1 MKEINIYGS
10 IVPFKWYGD
19 GTEFDLYDLNDALNS
34 AADLAEGEEL
44 IVNIHTFGG
53 CTTTAFAIYNKLR
66 RFANQTKSTIT
77 TRIDG
82 YCASAGVAIFL
93 AGDKRIG
100 NAYAEPFVHNA
111 WTWQMAGDKK
121 TAEKIY
127 EDLKRTDNAIASLY
141 EERTKITK
149 EQALELMDADTTLT
163 PEQAMD
169 FGFYTEMENV
179 LAVDTEVFNSLR
191 DQRHN
196 LNDNKMSK
204 KSGIAKTVLNS
215 VRKHLG
221 LETLNLI
228 LHTADS
234 EELDFYEL
242 EAGSSPSVG
251 DKATYDGK
259 PAGDSKEGTY
269 IMASGE
275 TYKFTGEELSEIIP
289 KDEAAEDEA
298 AEDEGADAGDGTENS
313 AGDAE
318 EIKNLK
324 AKVATLEN
332 SVKVLKNTIK
342 TTKAELSTAN
352 ALLNKVAALD
362 ITGDEDEDEAA
373 QGQARDSK
381 KPANENKKGSEET
394 RNILQS
400 L

>member
-179 LAVDTEVFNSLR
+179 LVVDTEVFNSLR

-269 IMASGE
+269 LMASGE
-275 TYKFTGEELSEIIP
+275 TFKFTGEELSEII
-289 KDEAAEDEA
+289 AAEDS
-298 AEDEGADAGDGTENS
+298 EDEDTED
-313 AGDAE
+313 DAE

-332 SVKVLKNTIK
+332 SVKTLKTNLKNS
-342 TTKAELSTAN
+342 KAELATAN
-352 ALLNKVAALD
+352 ALLNKIAALD
-362 ITGDEDEDEAA
+362 ISDDEEDEDGVSPAA
-373 QGQARDSK
+373 PARDPK
-381 KPANENKKGSEET
+381 KPAKENKKGSEET

>member
-1 MKEINIYGS
+1 MREINIYGD
-10 IVPFKWYGD
+10 IVPFKWLGD
-19 GTEFDLYDLNDALNS
+19 ETEYDLHALNTALTS
-34 AADLAEGEEL
+34 LGDVAEGEEI

-66 RFANQTKSTIT
+66 RFANQNKSIIT

-100 NAYAEPFVHNA
+100 NAYAEPFIHNA

-149 EQALELMDADTTLT
+149 DQALLLMDADTTLT
-163 PEQAMD
+163 PEQAVE

-179 LAVDTEVFNSLR
+179 LVVDTEVFNSLKE
-191 DQRHN
+191 QRHN
-196 LNDNKMSK
+196 LNNNKMSK

-221 LETLNLI
+221 LETLNLVM
-228 LHTADS
+228 HTADS
-234 EELDFYEL
+234 LELDFYEL
-242 EAGSSPSVG
+242 EAGDTPSVG

-259 PAGDSKEGTY
+259 PAGDSNDGTY
-269 IMASGE
+269 VMASGE

-289 KDEAAEDEA
+289 VDEAADDA

-362 ITGDEDEDEAA
+362 ITEDEDEDETA

-381 KPANENKKGSEET
+381 KPVKVNRAGSEET

>member
-1 MKEINIYGS
+1 MKEINIYGD

-19 GTEFDLYDLNDALNS
+19 GTEYDLYDLNDALNS
-34 AADLAEGEEL
+34 VADLAEGEEL

-66 RFANQTKSTIT
+66 RFASQNKINIT

-100 NAYAEPFVHNA
+100 NAYAEPFIHNA

-121 TAEKIY
+121 QAEKIY

-141 EERTKITK
+141 AERTKINK

-163 PEQAMD
+163 PEQAVE

-179 LAVDTEVFNSLR
+179 LVVDTEVFNSLKE
-191 DQRHN
+191 QRHN
-196 LNDNKMSK
+196 LNNNKMSK

-242 EAGSSPSVG
+242 EAGAVPSVG
-251 DKATYDGK
+251 DKATFDGK
-259 PAGDSKEGTY
+259 PAGDSKDGTY
-269 IMASGE
+269 VMASGE
-275 TYKFTGEELSEIIP
+275 TYKFTGEELTDIIEADGTEDSD
-289 KDEAAEDEA
+289 DEDTAEDS
-298 AEDEGADAGDGTENS
+298 DDTENS
-313 AGDAE
+313 AGDSE
-318 EIKNLK
+318 EVVNLR
-324 AKVATLEN
+324 ARVATLEN
-332 SVKVLKNTIK
+332 SVKVLKNNLK
-342 TTKAELSTAN
+342 TTKAELATAN
-352 ALLNKVAALD
+352 ALLNKVASMDLSD
-362 ITGDEDEDEAA
+362 DEEDDEDAGA
-373 QGQARDSK
+373 QARDPK
-381 KPANENKKGSEET
+381 KAQKENKKGSEET

>member
-1 MKEINIYGS
+1 MREINIYGD
-10 IVPFKWYGD
+10 IVPFKWFAD
-19 GTEFDLYDLNDALNS
+19 GSEFDLQTLNEILTS
-34 AADLAEGEEL
+34 LGEVAEGEEI

-100 NAYAEPFVHNA
+100 NAYAEPFIHNA

-149 EQALELMDADTTLT
+149 DQALLLMDADTTLT
-163 PEQAMD
+163 PEQAVE

-179 LAVDTEVFNSLR
+179 LVVDTEVFNSLKE
-191 DQRHN
+191 QRHN
-196 LNDNKMSK
+196 LNNNKMSK
-204 KSGIAKTVLNS
+204 KSGNAKTVLNS

-221 LETLNLI
+221 LETLNLV

-234 EELDFYEL
+234 LELDFYEL
-242 EAGSSPSVG
+242 EAGDTPSVG
-251 DKATYDGK
+251 DKATYDGQA
-259 PAGDSKEGTY
+259 AGDSNDGTY
-269 IMASGE
+269 VMASGE

-289 KDEAAEDEA
+289 KDEAADDA
-298 AEDEGADAGDGTENS
+298 AEDEGAD

-332 SVKVLKNTIK
+332 SVKVLKNTVK

-362 ITGDEDEDEAA
+362 IAEDEDEEETA

-381 KPANENKKGSEET
+381 KPVKVNRGGSEET

>member
-1 MKEINIYGS
+1 MREINIYGD

-19 GTEFDLYDLNDALNS
+19 GTEYDLYDLNDALS
-34 AADLAEGEEL
+34 SVADMPEDDEL

-66 RFANQTKSTIT
+66 RFASQKKITVT

-100 NAYAEPFVHNA
+100 NAYAEPFIHNA

-121 TAEKIY
+121 QAEKIY

-141 EERTKITK
+141 AERTKINK

-163 PEQAMD
+163 PEQAVE

-179 LAVDTEVFNSLR
+179 LVVDTEVFNSLR

-196 LNDNKMSK
+196 LNTDTMANKK
-204 KSGIAKTVLNS
+204 QGIAKTVLNS

-242 EAGSSPSVG
+242 EADATPSVG
-251 DKATYDGK
+251 DKATFDGK
-259 PAGDSKEGTY
+259 PAGDSNDGTY
-269 IMASGE
+269 VMASGE
-275 TYKFTGEELSEIIP
+275 TYKFTGEELTEIISA
-289 KDEAAEDEA
+289 DTDTEDS
-298 AEDEGADAGDGTENS
+298 DDTDTENS
-313 AGDAE
+313 ADDSE
-318 EIKNLK
+318 EVVNLR
-324 AKVATLEN
+324 ARVATLEN
-332 SVKVLKNTIK
+332 SVKVLKNNLK
-342 TTKAELSTAN
+342 TTKAELATAN
-352 ALLNKVAALD
+352 ALLNKVVSLD
-362 ITGDEDEDEAA
+362 LSEEEDEEDTDA
-373 QGQARDSK
+373 QARDP
-381 KPANENKKGSEET
+381 KPSQNMNKKGSEET